1 MFTVHYQ
8 IVGKFENYMEHSTLA
23 EARAFAA
30 SLKDTV
36 YVDITDGDKSYPLV
50 APTLH

>member
-8 IVGKFENYMEHSTLA
+8 IVGKFENYKECNTLA